1 MKKTL
6 LFNPQGSNE
15 NQVFEGNT
23 TGLCQLNKL
32 NFPWASRLWEQMRSN
47 FWQHQKIDLSQDKVD
62 YANLSKAERVA
73 YNRTLGFLVFLDSIQ
88 INNIPYIKT
97 AITSPE
103 ISLCLAE
110 QIAQEA
116 LHSASYQYIIESV
129 LPSQER
135 DSIYELWRDDPIL
148 DQRCQL
154 IAGAYQDFINTPNI
168 DNYLKA
174 LVSDYILE
182 GLYFYCGFMFF
193 YSLASRS
200 LMSGTADIIKLIH
213 RDELSHTRL
222 YQELIKSA
230 MAQYPENEIWDGQ
243 IEALFR
249 AAGKNEQDWN
259 NSICGDNILGITK
272 ASTQQYVQHL
282 IETRLKAIGYRISE
296 YSTSHNPYQH
306 LERFSDLSKEAGTK
320 TNFFEATVTS
330 YQTSSTVSNWDF

>member
-6 LFNPQGSNE
+6 LFNPQGSNKS
-15 NQVFEGNT
+15 QVFEGNT
-23 TGLCQLNKL
+23 TGLCQLNNL

-62 YANLSKAERVA
+62 YANLSEAERTA

-97 AITSPE
+97 IITAPE

-110 QIAQEA
+110 QAAQEA

-129 LPSQER
+129 LPANER

-148 DQRCQL
+148 EQRCQF

-213 RDELSHTRL
+213 RDELSHIRL
-222 YQELIKSA
+222 YQELVKSA
-230 MAQYPENEIWDGQ
+230 MNEYPENGIWDGQ
-243 IEALFR
+243 IEALF
-249 AAGKNEQDWN
+249 AIAGKNEIDWN

-272 ASTQQYVQHL
+272 TSTKQYVDYL
-282 IETRLKAIGYRISE
+282 TEIRLKAIGYRISE
-296 YSTSHNPYQH
+296 YPSHNPYQH